1 VQKFTYT
8 IKDPVGMHARPAALL
23 VKTAMTYKAKGKL
36 SCNNKEADLTR
47 LIALMTLGV
56 KQGMK
61 VVVTFEGEDE
71 KEATEALAK
80 VLSSNL

>member
-1 VQKFTYT
+1 MQTFTYT

-23 VKTAMTYKAKGKL
+23 VKTATAYKAEGTL
-36 SCNNKEADLTR
+36 SCNNKKVDLTR

-56 KQGMK
+56 KQGME

>member
-1 VQKFTYT
+1 MQTFVYT

-23 VKTAMTYKAKGKL
+23 VKTASMFKAHGVL

-61 VVVTFEGEDE
+61 VTVTFEGKDE
-71 KEATEALAK
+71 EEAIKALAK
-80 VLSSNL
+80 VLSENL

>member
-1 VQKFTYT
+1 VQKFVYT

-23 VKTAMTYKAKGKL
+23 VKTATGYKAKGKL
-36 SCNNKEADLTR
+36 SCNNREVELTR

-56 KQGMK
+56 KQGME
-61 VVVTFEGEDE
+61 VTVTFEGEDE
-71 KEATEALAK
+71 KEAIEALAK